1 MVNESIIKR
10 LMSSVKCAVCEQCYE
25 GNSIKIIGHQEDLW
39 FLSVFCSACHSR
51 FLVAAVIKEDM
62 APKVITDLTEAEQ
75 GKFRNIDKLI
85 ANDVLDMH
93 NFLKDF
99 DGDLS
104 QLFSR
109 Q

>member
-62 APKVITDLTEAEQ
+62 APKVITDLTEAELDR
-75 GKFRNIDKLI
+75 FRDVGVLT
-85 ANDVLDMH
+85 ADDVLDMH
-93 NFLKDF
+93 KFLKDF
-99 DGDLS
+99 DGGFFR
-104 QLFSR
+104 LFS
-109 Q
+109 QK